1 MAIYNLGSINADWSY
16 RVPHF
21 PQAGETLA
29 ATHATIGL
37 GGKGANQ
44 SVAAAR
50 AGSKVYHLGCM
61 GKDAQW
67 MRDVLSGYGVDTSH
81 VVMDPDVPGGHA
93 MIFVTPDAENQI
105 VIFAGA
111 NGLIDPDHVRNLLAT
126 AGSQDMLLLQNETNG
141 VPEAAV
147 AARDFGLRVVYSA
160 SPFDVAA
167 VRAVLPFVTLLILNA
182 VEAMQLTQEMG
193 CGLHDLPVSEVLVT
207 RGKKGATWSN
217 LETGETLSVNA
228 PEVEAV
234 DTTGAGDT
242 FAGYFC
248 ASRDQGDTVDVAL
261 AKAAAAAALQV
272 GRQGTASAIPDYVE
286 VETFMKMRD

>member
-1 MAIYNLGSINADWSY
+1 
-16 RVPHF
+16 
-21 PQAGETLA
+21 
-29 ATHATIGL
+29 
-37 GGKGANQ
+37 
-44 SVAAAR
+44 
-50 AGSKVYHLGCM
+50 
-61 GKDAQW
+61 
-67 MRDVLSGYGVDTSH
+67 
-81 VVMDPDVPGGHA
+81 MDPDVPGGHA